1 MIAEQLLCLLYV
13 TFTSVLRSQQHSKDT
28 DVKLIKK
35 VVPWQVGLLKLQ
47 QCSLHISSAQTTINS
62 LNAELFPLLL
72 SVKFTAFSHL
82 NQDAFNLTAL
92 PSVQCQH
99 ISHSSFLNWEGGKSN
114 KFDVSLFFPC
124 FYPGCLWLQA
134 YTLFITFIAP
144 LRLRRHFQKQ
154 VCVCVLQKGL
164 TL

>member
-1 MIAEQLLCLLYV
+1 MP
-13 TFTSVLRSQQHSKDT
+13 THF
-28 DVKLIKK
+28 
-35 VVPWQVGLLKLQ
+35 
-47 QCSLHISSAQTTINS
+47 
-62 LNAELFPLLL
+62 
-72 SVKFTAFSHL
+72 
-82 NQDAFNLTAL
+82 
-92 PSVQCQH
+92 
-99 ISHSSFLNWEGGKSN
+99 
-114 KFDVSLFFPC
+114 SLFFPELRGGGGGGDPINLTFPFFPPC